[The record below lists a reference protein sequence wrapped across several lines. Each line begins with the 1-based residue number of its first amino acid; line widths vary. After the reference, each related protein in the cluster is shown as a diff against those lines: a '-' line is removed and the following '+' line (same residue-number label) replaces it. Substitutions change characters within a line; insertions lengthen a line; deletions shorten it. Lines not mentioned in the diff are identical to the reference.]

1 MLFGQVIFNSR
12 DVSHVP
18 RDLNLYIL
26 HSKES
31 CVDLVVIPIGEDK
44 QNF

>member
-1 MLFGQVIFNSR
+1 MLFGQVIFNFR

-18 RDLNLYIL
+18 RDLNLNNL

-31 CVDLVVIPIGEDK
+31 YVDLVVIPIGENK